1 MDDYKNLFE
10 KEDIGRIK
18 FINLV
23 NRSKFI
29 LDRKI
34 IFLEGKLINNLF
46 IEEDVFFNINYNDN
60 TLFLSN
66 KLPNFDKVY
75 NYFRDPNSFKTL
87 KFSTRGLSESKIN
100 KFGLKKDKLYD
111 IKINFLD
118 TIKNDSIYTIN
129 IDILNTIYRYD
140 YDNLIKKRTKN
151 IMNNIEEYNKI
162 MSGKDNINLNEN
174 DVSKMLS
181 YLNALKI
188 KNLL

>member
-66 KLPNFDKVY
+66 KLPNFDKIY

>member
-18 FINLV
+18 FINLI

>member
-1 MDDYKNLFE
+1 MDNYKNLFE

-46 IEEDVFFNINYNDN
+46 IEEDVFFNINYNNN

-75 NYFRDPNSFKTL
+75 NYFRDPNMFKTL

-129 IDILNTIYRYD
+129 IDILNIIYRYD

-162 MSGKDNINLNEN
+162 MDGKDNINLNEN